1 MISFAV
7 VAFGT
12 MSNVINALGGVLLL
26 GIIRAGLVMLNVDP
40 QIVDTVNG
48 LVLFAAILLY
58 TLVKRY
64 RQRLLSDL

>member
-12 MSNVINALGGVLLL
+12 MSNVNNALGGVLLL

-64 RQRLLSDL
+64 R

>member
-1 MISFAV
+1 
-7 VAFGT
+7 
-12 MSNVINALGGVLLL
+12 MSNVNNALGGVLLL

-64 RQRLLSDL
+64 R

>member
-12 MSNVINALGGVLLL
+12 MSNVNNALGGVLLL